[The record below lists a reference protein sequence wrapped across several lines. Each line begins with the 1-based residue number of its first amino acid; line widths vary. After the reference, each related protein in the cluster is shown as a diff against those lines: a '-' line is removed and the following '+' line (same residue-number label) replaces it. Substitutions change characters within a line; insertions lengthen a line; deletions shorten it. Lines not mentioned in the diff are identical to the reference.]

1 MSCFECC
8 GSKGRAAPAEELQ
21 GCILRVLGLQI
32 ICYGRGPGRISR
44 ESQCKGGPIL
54 TPRAEIYLRSSSLT
68 ATKDFVYGSYMK
80 NQQSHLP
87 KPTEGEL
94 ELLRVLWVKGSATV
108 RELHDSVSQER
119 ALGYTTVLKLLQ
131 IMTEKGLVQRT
142 EAGRAH
148 VYRTTASQEETQSQ
162 LLRDL
167 SERLFSGSAAQL
179 AMHALTMEPST
190 SDELKEIRKLID
202 RKREKR

>member
-1 MSCFECC
+1 
-8 GSKGRAAPAEELQ
+8 
-21 GCILRVLGLQI
+21 
-32 ICYGRGPGRISR
+32 
-44 ESQCKGGPIL
+44 
-54 TPRAEIYLRSSSLT
+54 
-68 ATKDFVYGSYMK
+68 MK
-80 NQQSHLP
+80 AKQHSLP

-108 RELHDSVSQER
+108 RELHDAVSQER
-119 ALGYTTVLKLLQ
+119 ELGYTTVLKLLQ

-167 SERLFSGSAAQL
+167 SDRLFSGSAAQL
-179 AMHALTMEPST
+179 AMHALTMEPTS
-190 SDELKEIRKLID
+190 SDELREIRELID